1 MPIKIAVIGANPAN
15 VDEIKNVVVE
25 SLDGGIVIET
35 ATLCD
40 YPQLG
45 GADLYVCLVN
55 RKEQMEE
62 AFGPDKVIAM
72 EFVPPAEYFLSLS
85 RIPAGTPIL
94 IFNNSLAGTHVLMTL
109 LVKYKLMHLTCEIV
123 PYDEMDPETV
133 AEKISAAGIITG
145 GSSYV
150 GPDKDLYKKFGRYLT
165 KNATVLVCPPR
176 IATSD
181 SISRLCHAF
190 SRLQHDTVMEELERL
205 ASIDYLTQIPNRRT
219 FDEALCREWNRARRE
234 KTPLSV
240 AMLDLDF
247 FKHFN
252 DKFGHT
258 AGDECLKSIAGAL
271 RKALRR
277 PADFCARYGGEE
289 FAVILPNTD
298 QAGAAKVLEE
308 MRQAVMALSP
318 CREPSSISPTIT
330 ISAGFISIVPSDD
343 GMASEV
349 LNMADKALYQ
359 SKLQGRNRVTF
370 SSFSCESAQ

>member
-15 VDEIKNVVVE
+15 VEEIKNVVVE

-35 ATLCD
+35 ATIYD
-40 YPQLG
+40 YQHLS

-94 IFNNSLAGTHVLMTL
+94 IFNNSLAGTHVLMTHL
-109 LVKYKLMHLTCEIV
+109 KKYKLMHLTYEIV
-123 PYDEMDPETV
+123 PYDEMDPVTV

-150 GPDKDLYKKFGRYLT
+150 GPDKDLYKKFGRYLSG
-165 KNATVLVCPPR
+165 NATVLVCPPR

-219 FDEALCREWNRARRE
+219 FDEALYREWNRSRRE

-252 DKFGHT
+252 DRYGHT
-258 AGDECLKSIAGAL
+258 AGDECLKSIACAL
-271 RKALRR
+271 QKSLRR

-298 QAGAAKVLEE
+298 QTGAVKVLEE
-308 MRQAVMALSP
+308 MRQAVMSLSLNQG
-318 CREPSSISPTIT
+318 PSLISPTIT

-359 SKLQGRNRVTF
+359 SKLHGRNRVTF
-370 SSFSCESAQ
+370 SSFSCENAQ